1 VEVTNLTLFAIK
13 MEFARHHF
21 QVVREVTIV
30 VTEFVTGL
38 LVTVEDQADAMN
50 LKDYVHLGKQDVDV
64 FIRKHYSL
72 QRAVLSALFYYA
84 I

>member
-1 VEVTNLTLFAIK
+1 MVVTKLTLFAIK
-13 MEFARHHF
+13 MEFAHHHI

-30 VTEFVTGL
+30 VTDFVTDL
-38 LVTVEDQADAMN
+38 PVTVEDQADAMN
-50 LKDYVHLGKQDVDV
+50 LKDYVHFGRQDVDV

-72 QRAVLSALFYYA
+72 QRAVLSALFYCA